1 MISANGQETL
11 VWRGGFRR
19 WLAALGPT
27 AMLAT
32 MSMGAGTIGSN
43 IAAGA
48 TMGYQIAWLIVLAI
62 AWKVVMLYLIG
73 KTTCITQLSV
83 LEQYAKYFHKSIAFV
98 AGGLMLLTI
107 YPVMAFT
114 GAVLGH
120 ALVFLVPAL
129 SPFAA
134 IVICFF
140 VIGYVY
146 VLRGGFKWISMLCA
160 AFVAFM
166 TLMFVVNAWIV
177 GMDVDSLWQGL
188 VVPSLPAGKDGTI
201 LFVGLLGS
209 TISIVT
215 ILFAGYSVKN
225 AGWTLK
231 DIPVMTWDI
240 CVFSG
245 VFFCVFS
252 LGIFISGTALLGQ
265 PISEPVEVA
274 AALEPVAGPLAK
286 WVFALGYFTAVFT
299 TVAAGCYLPGY
310 ILNDFFKWKLNGD
323 LHKDNRF
330 KLVSIVSL
338 GSILLAPLVSHL
350 FPTIMLIVFANALF
364 ILSTPF
370 VILFSLILGL
380 RRDVMG
386 EHRIGWPVAVLVAG
400 LLGFS
405 SWSVY
410 VFVARVMVTL
420 V

>member
-299 TVAAGCYLPGY
+299 TVAAGCYLPR
-310 ILNDFFKWKLNGD
+310 
-323 LHKDNRF
+323 LHPKRF
-330 KLVSIVSL
+330 LQMETERRSAQGQQVQARL
-338 GSILLAPLVSHL
+338 DR
-350 FPTIMLIVFANALF
+350 FA
-364 ILSTPF
+364 
-370 VILFSLILGL
+370 
-380 RRDVMG
+380 G
-386 EHRIGWPVAVLVAG
+386 EHPAG
-400 LLGFS
+400 APGFS
-405 SWSVY
+405 PVPDDHADRVRQRAVHPQHPVRYSIQPHTGTAQGRHGANIGSAGRSRSW
-410 VFVARVMVTL
+410 
-420 V
+420 